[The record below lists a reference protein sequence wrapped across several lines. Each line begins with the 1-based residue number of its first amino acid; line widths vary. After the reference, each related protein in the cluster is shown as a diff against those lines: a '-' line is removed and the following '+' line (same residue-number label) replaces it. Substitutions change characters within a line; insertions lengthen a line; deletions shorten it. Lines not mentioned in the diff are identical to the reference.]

1 MKQKKVFV
9 IDDNKDITDAIS
21 FYLTSIGVECK
32 ITNNGR
38 EGMDII
44 KNNADNTDI
53 ILLDLAMPEF
63 SGLDVF
69 STLRNEGFLKERN
82 IIVFTASNLTDKE
95 IQKMLTEGAKAI
107 LKKPLSLDELD
118 LMIKQFN

>member
-38 EGMDII
+38 EGLDII

-63 SGLDVF
+63 SGFDVF
-69 STLRNEGFLKERN
+69 STLCNEGFLKERN